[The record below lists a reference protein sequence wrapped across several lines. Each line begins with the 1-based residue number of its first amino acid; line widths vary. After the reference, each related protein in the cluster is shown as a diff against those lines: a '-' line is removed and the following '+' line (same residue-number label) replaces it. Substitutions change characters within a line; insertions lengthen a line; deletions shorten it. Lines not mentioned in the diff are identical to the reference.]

1 MAGLSADQRHDHYR
15 QAAARTGLHKPILA
29 ALAAAQQ
36 RPSLA
41 DGELGLG
48 ISPANRIPLDQVN
61 RFAGQVQYAANSLR
75 SLIDKLIAQGW
86 KGEEFWNAE
95 QGRYSDRLIELIAGG
110 YVPSPNDPA
119 AARLEPTHDM
129 ALLQAY
135 LQDWAL
141 DREMAGLPSGSLGWL
156 DSALLQFA
164 QELPRYYLG
173 LSYQRQALLEA
184 SRLWLRLDQ
193 RSDTVAALL
202 ERDPADPILSG
213 LDGTRLD
220 PALLQFLQQSSTS
233 YSSYPHQR
241 EALLRLVQIW
251 HQCPSR
257 EAAIARLKATP
268 TAEAAIQLIDPALMA
283 CIQRIPSAYQGKG
296 DQRNALTETYRL
308 WYALD
313 SRGMALQ
320 QLGLDAAALTTS
332 SPDRH
337 AMITAVN
344 QLDRALLDFVK
355 QIPALYGE
363 SQPQREA
370 LIRLWQLW
378 QGWESRDQTLQHL
391 LDTVQTLETARR
403 DSPDAAPKP
412 EPMPPAPRPASWTP
426 ENLQIFAAIL
436 PNGSLT
442 WAEATQGG
450 RHLPTHPAA
459 VEAIIQMAEL
469 AQQAIDRIGRP
480 FCITTWYQPANQS
493 PTRHAIG
500 DAIQFYCDGLTGSQ
514 LYRALDPWWT
524 GGLGR
529 YKPIPISATLM
540 PNATAAARLSL
551 RLPTS
556 SSL

>member
-1 MAGLSADQRHDHYR
+1 MAGLSADQRNDQYL
-15 QAAARTGLHKPILA
+15 QAAVRTGLHKPILA

-48 ISPANRIPLDQVN
+48 VSPANRIPLDQVN
-61 RFAGQVQYAANSLR
+61 RFAEQVQYAANSLR
-75 SLIDKLIAQGW
+75 SLIDKLTAQGW

-110 YVPSPNDPA
+110 YVPPANDAA

-129 ALLQAY
+129 ALLRAY
-135 LQDWAL
+135 LEDWEL
-141 DREMAGLPSGSLGWL
+141 DCKAAGLTAGIPQFGWL
-156 DSALLQFA
+156 DAALLQFA

-184 SRLWLRLDQ
+184 CRLWRKLDQ
-193 RSDTVAALL
+193 RAATVSALL
-202 ERDPADPILSG
+202 ERDPADPVSG
-213 LDGTRLD
+213 LDSGLDETRLD
-220 PALLQFLQQSSTS
+220 PALLKFLQRVAD
-233 YSSYPHQR
+233 YGSYPHQR

-257 EAAIARLKATP
+257 EAAIAQLNASPTP
-268 TAEAAIQLIDPALMA
+268 ETNIQLIDPALVA
-283 CIQRIPSAYQGKG
+283 AIQRIPQSYQGKG

-308 WYALD
+308 WYGLD

-320 QLGLDAAALTTS
+320 ELGLDTGGLTTGS
-332 SPDRH
+332 SNRQ
-337 AMITAVN
+337 AMMTAVN

-355 QIPALYGE
+355 RIPALYSE

-370 LIRLWQLW
+370 LIQLWQLW
-378 QGWESRDQTLQHL
+378 QGWDSRDQALQNL
-391 LDTVQTLETARR
+391 LDTVQRLETARR
-403 DSPDAAPKP
+403 DSPDAAPKL
-412 EPMPPAPRPASWTP
+412 EPLPPSPRPASWTP
-426 ENLQIFAAIL
+426 ENLQLFAAIL

-450 RHLPTHPAA
+450 SHLPTHPAEIA
-459 VEAIIQMAEL
+459 AILRIAEL
-469 AQQAIDRIGRP
+469 AQQVIDRIGRP
-480 FCITTWYQPANQS
+480 LCITAWYRPSRSQAERYP
-493 PTRHAIG
+493 IG

-524 GGLGR
+524 GSLGR
-529 YKPIPISATLM
+529 YQTYPYLCYIDAQRDRSRWTQP
-540 PNATAAARLSL
+540 
-551 RLPTS
+551 
-556 SSL
+556 